1 MFFGSKKD
9 DAKIRLRCAEC
20 GQKLKLPACEP
31 GHIYR
36 CPICA
41 HPIVAPLE
49 SGAAPAQASVPKRE
63 IVLPTSP
70 KPSAARLMSQIA
82 SWTPQRQVTI
92 ENKSIERLIRFINA
106 QNDKLCE
113 LAIAAIHCPENTEDQ
128 KIKRLQT
135 MRQEKSKAM
144 RAEIDEIVA
153 GLDERI
159 RKIARDPRT
168 SQPAYRAPLD
178 AVRGEKR
185 GFLLFLRILFDL
197 RLADTHPEAPQV
209 E

>member
-9 DAKIRLRCAEC
+9 DDKIRLRCAEC
-20 GQKLKLPACEP
+20 GQRLKLPAREP

-49 SGAAPAQASVPKRE
+49 GAAPITATPGE
-63 IVLPTSP
+63 IVLPP
-70 KPSAARLMSQIA
+70 PIKPVTARVIRQVAA
-82 SWTPQRQVTI
+82 WTPQRQVTI
-92 ENKSIERLIRFINA
+92 ENKSIERLIRFING

-113 LAIAAIHCPENTEDQ
+113 LAVAAIHCPENDEETT
-128 KIKRLQT
+128 IKRLQT

-144 RAEIDEIVA
+144 RAEIDTIVA
-153 GLDERI
+153 SLDERI
-159 RKIARDPRT
+159 RKIARDPRS
-168 SQPAYRAPLD
+168 SQPSYRAPLD
-178 AVRGEKR
+178 AARGEKS

-197 RLADTHPEAPQV
+197 RLADTHPEDPKV